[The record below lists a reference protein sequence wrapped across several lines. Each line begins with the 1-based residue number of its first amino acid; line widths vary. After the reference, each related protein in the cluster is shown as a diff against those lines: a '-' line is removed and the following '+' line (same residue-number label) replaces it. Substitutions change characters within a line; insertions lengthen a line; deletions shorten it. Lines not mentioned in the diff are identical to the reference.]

1 MSSPSILQSTHLPSI
16 AHMLYPCPLC
26 LVVWSFLS
34 LSNLCNLYQDNH
46 CFADTSQKTTPLNST
61 EKPQISLN
69 QLLAYLCLYL
79 HSRLTGGKQSDQQFC
94 LSIYSGHKAGTIFDS
109 SLPLS
114 PLRKSCILCLHTLLA
129 KYHHPLIYP
138 SLRDRYNFTIACF
151 LVPLSLPLSPPIFY
165 PANSHPFRMIILY
178 MELAIHS
185 LSTLL
190 RENSHLKFLW
200 RQRFAGLSGSLFYT
214 QYYFLPFSLPSVIQP
229 H

>member
-151 LVPLSLPLSPPIFY
+151 LVPLSLPLI
-165 PANSHPFRMIILY
+165 PAYFLPSKQSSFQNDHSLHGTSHPF
-178 MELAIHS
+178 
-185 LSTLL
+185 TF
-190 RENSHLKFLW
+190 HL
-200 RQRFAGLSGSLFYT
+200 T
-214 QYYFLPFSLPSVIQP
+214 
-229 H
+229 